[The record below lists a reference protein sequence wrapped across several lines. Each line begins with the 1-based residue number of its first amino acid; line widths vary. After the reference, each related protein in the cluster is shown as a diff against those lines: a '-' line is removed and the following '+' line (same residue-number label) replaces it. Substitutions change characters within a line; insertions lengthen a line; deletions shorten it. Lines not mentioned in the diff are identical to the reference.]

1 MTTTPAAVPD
11 RLERVLFPVLWLV
24 VVVLVALGSAG
35 LVGWLDNPPAGPGRP
50 ELTSS
55 GDTAIRG
62 SLDSAAARLSAIAD
76 QVERLGVL
84 GRGSLAA
91 LTAADFDTLD
101 AAIADGTVVVTG
113 IRDAGTAL
121 RAVLLALPV
130 SGSDARWQ
138 YSAATLDRHA
148 RLVAAVDATNGLATS
163 WARLAQGSLSAG
175 RLTGL
180 LDAHDQAI
188 VSAIDAGLQSNW
200 SIALERIDDATALLI
215 DADALRVELQNTV
228 DVATLSEWIRRNRDY
243 DVALRRLYVVSAES
257 PTRVTPE
264 IREALAAEK
273 VARDALP
280 RNTSNLVIILAEIA
294 RGGLNQAVIG
304 IEEARARLAAA
315 IADLGEPS
323 PAP

>member
-1 MTTTPAAVPD
+1 MTTTAAADPE
-11 RLERVLFPVLWLV
+11 RLERVLFRLLWLV
-24 VVVLVALGSAG
+24 VAVLVALGSAG
-35 LVGWLDNPPAGPGRP
+35 LIGWLDNPPSGPGRA
-50 ELTSS
+50 ELTSR

-62 SLDSAAARLSAIAD
+62 ELDASAARLSAIAGE
-76 QVERLGVL
+76 VERLGVL

-91 LTAADFDTLD
+91 LTAGDFDLLD
-101 AAIADGTVVVTG
+101 TTIASGTVAVTA

-121 RAVLLALPV
+121 RARLLELPL
-130 SGSDARWQ
+130 SGPDARWQ

-148 RLVAAVDATNGLATS
+148 RLLAAVDATNGLATS

-188 VSAIDAGLQSNW
+188 VSAIDAGLESDW
-200 SIALERIDDATALLI
+200 PAALERIDDATALLV

-243 DVALRRLYVVSAES
+243 DVALRNLYVVSAES
-257 PTRVTPE
+257 PDRVTPE

-315 IADLGEPS
+315 MADVGEAS
-323 PAP
+323 PTP

>member
-1 MTTTPAAVPD
+1 MTTTEAAEQD
-11 RLERVLFPVLWLV
+11 RFERVLFPFLWLV
-24 VVVLVALGSAG
+24 VAVLVALGSAG
-35 LVGWLDNPPAGPGRP
+35 LIGWLDNPPGGSGRL
-50 ELTSS
+50 ELTST
-55 GDTAIRG
+55 GDTATRG
-62 SLDSAAARLSAIAD
+62 ELDAAAVQLAAIAD
-76 QVERLGVL
+76 EVQRLGVL

-91 LTAADFDTLD
+91 LTARDFDTLD
-101 AAIADGTVVVTG
+101 AAIASGTVVVTG

-121 RAVLLALPV
+121 RARLLALPL
-130 SGSDARWQ
+130 SGPDARWQ
-138 YSAATLDRHA
+138 YSAATLNRHA

-188 VSAIDAGLQSNW
+188 VSAIDAGLTSDW
-200 SIALERIDDATALLI
+200 PTALERIDDAAAMLI
-215 DADALRVELQNTV
+215 EADALRVELQNTV
-228 DVATLSEWIRRNRDY
+228 DVATLTEWIRRNRDY
-243 DVALRRLYVVSAES
+243 DVALRQLYVVSSES
-257 PTRVTPE
+257 PDRITPE
-264 IREALAAEK
+264 IRAALVAEK
-273 VARDALP
+273 AARDALP

-315 IADLGEPS
+315 MADVGEPS